1 MAIGVL
7 VLGESGTGKTYA
19 SKNFS
24 PDEVKVISVHK
35 PILPFR
41 GKYEVVKAPTGKDV
55 IRELKNTD
63 KKNIVID
70 DFQYILGI
78 PMMKRIGEKGWDKYS
93 EIEQPYSDVLDALND
108 LPDDVI
114 VYLNSHTE
122 MGEDGRTK
130 IKTVGKALD
139 KYITIEG
146 LFMIVLSTVVV
157 GDNYYFATQNNGND
171 TTKSPEGMFPGKL
184 IPNDLKYVEDHIRN
198 YYYMDGA
205 KSDEEIAA
213 EDAEKKV
220 DEEATK
226 KKPRSRTRE
235 EVKADNDKKIA
246 EYMEAQDK
254 AIESVA
260 NGREEVPFD
269 EIPEVPAPELEKL
282 PRATRTRQSR
292 EIKPVEEEDAPAFS
306 EAPAQEQKA
315 ASGRR
320 RRTVG

>member
-205 KSDEEIAA
+205 LTDEEIAA
-213 EDAEKKV
+213 EDAEKRV

-226 KKPRSRTRE
+226 KKPRSRSRE
-235 EVKADNDKKIA
+235 EVKESNDKKMA
-246 EYMEAQDK
+246 EFIKAQGEAF
-254 AIESVA
+254 ESVA

-269 EIPEVPAPELEKL
+269 EVPKVEAPEMEKL

-292 EIKPVEEEDAPAFS
+292 EIVPAAEEAPEEVVEEVVEH
-306 EAPAQEQKA
+306 KTV
-315 ASGRR
+315 SGRR
-320 RRTVG
+320 RRTIG